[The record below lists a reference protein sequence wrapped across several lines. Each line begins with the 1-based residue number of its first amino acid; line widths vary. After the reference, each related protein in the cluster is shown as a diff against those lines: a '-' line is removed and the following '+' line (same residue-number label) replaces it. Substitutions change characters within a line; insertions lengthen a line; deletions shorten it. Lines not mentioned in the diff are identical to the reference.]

1 VTASGSAEPG
11 SGAPQGSFSVV
22 TRASQLRERIL
33 YIVFGVVLVLLIVV
47 PLTSLDAAQSAG
59 LPLLAD
65 RYWFRIATTVLMF
78 VIVAGAWNIIGGL
91 TGYPAFGNV
100 VFFGIG
106 AYTVGTLV
114 TKINLPYALALPAG
128 VLVAAACAG
137 VIGLPLLRLRGHYFA
152 VASLGVAVAVGEII
166 NNLQFFGGAS
176 GIFMPIIRSDLLFYF
191 LMLGGAVLTVA
202 LTWLVLHSRFGF
214 GLIAIREDEGAAAVI
229 GVNTT
234 LYKVAAYMLAAALTG
249 LAGAVYAEWNVFIDQ
264 STAFNLDVSIDS
276 ILMALIGGIGTI
288 FGPVIG
294 AAVLELLIQS
304 FAGSGSLAA
313 YTQVGLG
320 VLLTL
325 AVIFLP
331 RGIVDFFGGRSSFS
345 LSYLRRTLRENGV

>member
-1 VTASGSAEPG
+1 MTTAEPG
-11 SGAPQGSFSVV
+11 TQAPEGSFSVV
-22 TRASQLRERIL
+22 TRASQRRERIL
-33 YIVFGVVLVLLIVV
+33 FIAAGVALLILVLV

-65 RYWFRIATTVLMF
+65 RYWFRIATTILMF

-100 VFFGIG
+100 VFFGVG

-114 TKINLPYALALPAG
+114 TKANLPYALALPAG
-128 VLVAAACAG
+128 VLVAAAGAAL
-137 VIGLPLLRLRGHYFA
+137 IGLPLLRLRGHYFA
-152 VASLGVAVAVGEII
+152 VASLGVAVATGEVI

-191 LMLGGAVLTVA
+191 LMLGGAVGTVA
-202 LTWLVLHSRFGF
+202 ITWAVLHSRFGF
-214 GLIAIREDEGAAAVI
+214 GLIAIREDEAAAAVI

-234 LYKVAAYMLAAALTG
+234 LYKVAAYMLSAALTG
-249 LAGAVYAEWNVFIDQ
+249 FAGAVYAEWNVFIDQ
-264 STAFNLDVSIDS
+264 STAFNLDISIDS
-276 ILMALIGGIGTI
+276 ILMALIGGIGTL
-288 FGPVIG
+288 FGPLIG
-294 AAVLELLIQS
+294 AAVLEYLIQS
-304 FAGSGSLAA
+304 FAGGGSLAA

-320 VLLTL
+320 VLLTV

-345 LSYLRRTLRENGV
+345 LRYLRRTMRETGV